1 MKPLLALALPVMLSA
16 NAAAAAGYSGNWL
29 VTVSHAT
36 RSDGTYC
43 LTLTDDGSFGWPHSG
58 LASLTSQAGGNL
70 PYGTFQ
76 VINHTLV
83 ATFQQQGGEGQN
95 AGLVF
100 TAPAKSGDVGKG
112 VYEQVY
118 GGEESDSGVAA
129 FGTKG
134 SC

>member
-1 MKPLLALALPVMLSA
+1 
-16 NAAAAAGYSGNWL
+16 
-29 VTVSHAT
+29 
-36 RSDGTYC
+36 
-43 LTLTDDGSFGWPHSG
+43 
-58 LASLTSQAGGNL
+58 
-70 PYGTFQ
+70 
-76 VINHTLV
+76 V